1 MRPLKPALAAL
12 ALALSLLLPCA
23 LTASKLDQRLKK
35 DPVAR
40 QVREVLLLGFA
51 DLKQDLASHPDG
63 GCPSLEK
70 AQSDFGPMLYE
81 YYVRTSDSSFN
92 QQLRTWFL
100 KFCGR
105 EPGSSGPADA
115 D

>member
-1 MRPLKPALAAL
+1 MRLLKPAFI
-12 ALALSLLLPCA
+12 LSLLIPSA
-23 LTASKLDQRLKK
+23 AFPASKLDQRLKK

-51 DLKQDLASHPDG
+51 DLKQDLAQHPET
-63 GCPSLEK
+63 GCASLEK

-81 YYVRTSDSSFN
+81 YTVRTSDSRFN
-92 QQLRTWFL
+92 QQLRAWFL

-105 EPGSSGPADA
+105 EPGSPGPADA